1 MIPSRWT
8 HKSSRPGHESFAT
21 RNRILVAAVRGT
33 RLKCGMSRVQFS
45 TPVCPKCHRTMKLML
60 VKGEPR
66 RALRCIDCDLPDP
79 LQNPETQGWLN
90 GELNAGK

>member
-1 MIPSRWT
+1 
-8 HKSSRPGHESFAT
+8 
-21 RNRILVAAVRGT
+21 
-33 RLKCGMSRVQFS
+33 
-45 TPVCPKCHRTMKLML
+45 MKLML

-66 RALRCIDCDLPDP
+66 RALRCVDYDLPDP